1 MKLTDRF
8 NIFIK
13 TILLVCLF
21 GIFQTAHADSCD
33 KAVVLLKKGEPAP
46 CEGFLFSPDAE
57 KKASQA
63 VDDAKY
69 YKDLS
74 ELLHSRNDLL
84 QKQLAIN
91 DERLMLYM
99 KTTEELAQ
107 EVVRK
112 QHEDFWQKAAY
123 FGLGIAVTGLSIYA
137 AAQAIK

>member
-1 MKLTDRF
+1 MKIVTLLLTFCLTF
-8 NIFIK
+8 NTFA
-13 TILLVCLF
+13 
-21 GIFQTAHADSCD
+21 GECD

-63 VDDAKY
+63 VDDVKY

-84 QKQLAIN
+84 QKQLLIT

-99 KTTEELAQ
+99 KTTDELAQ

-112 QHEDFWQKAAY
+112 QHEDFWQKAVY
-123 FGLGIAVTGLSIYA
+123 FGLGVAVTGLAVYG